1 MTHSTRKVDTEMD
14 WISFFAGVGTSAAFA
29 AVATVFILKWAQ
41 KGIDS
46 DNDFAQKRAIELLD
60 REKKLIDHWCVAN
73 ELAEQ
78 RNHWLETLAK
88 ETRRIALGKLS

>member
-1 MTHSTRKVDTEMD
+1 MD

-46 DNDFAQKRAIELLD
+46 DNDFARKRALELLD
-60 REKKLIDHWCVAN
+60 REKMLIDHWCAAN
-73 ELAEQ
+73 KLAEQ
-78 RNHWLETLAK
+78 RNLWLEDISRTIEK
-88 ETRRIALGKLS
+88 IRS